1 MSDHAL
7 LVPVRVTA
15 LMVNPT
21 VRASTQNAFARWSLN
36 FSEPFH
42 QGPEPLP
49 ESPPLGGAPSE
60 GVLLHWEPPRTLRD
74 TDPLR
79 KGGTQPLNCPDRW
92 VVVRYAKQEG
102 RRRAKAW
109 LIQSDALRR
118 SGDVSDDSDNSP
130 YCMVSGTGASRRID
144 QWRIG
149 RRWELT
155 EDITEPSVSEPL
167 TAFGPGVPAF
177 SVYQPYNLGV
187 FSMHD
192 DLAGLSEGP
201 DGIDLSYQVFGW
213 YGSTDRDPLS
223 GVADAP
229 PAEYEERLR
238 ELLERLRWRY
248 TGPITGRMRSVH
260 AGSVHGLVWRKRGQ
274 GEGDEKPRWDER
286 SGRWT
291 DLRLGMA
298 ETSSEGLSALA
309 RRIPDIWP
317 SDPTEHADYQARLQ
331 ALQYG
336 LLDQYDAPG
345 GRAEVARK
353 AHEARFE
360 PVAGGYVWDFVS
372 GQSDQGEPT
381 PPPNVPEAQ
390 ADWLKT
396 LNTDQEAYDTAL
408 RELTRL
414 QERLRTLWGYHKHAA
429 HLGAKSSAFGST
441 GRKKMEALART
452 ISPHFDPEGTHT
464 LAARIDQAQTALSGY
479 RALVRETDP
488 KQIEQALT
496 NELRELERR
505 LGHEPVGVL
514 TRFPRDPFHR
524 PTEPVALLRGAGT
537 RRLLEDRPGELTCRS
552 GGQTVTKMDGAVSA
566 PVVPD
571 DFDTI
576 LDRPGWKGVFP
587 SDLHKALLTE
597 FTALDDHRPP
607 QGRHSPEGRTT
618 VTFADESTAVPWS
631 TTSDPRVA
639 VLRFQTEWWRQPW
652 TPLYLCWSADYYPVP
667 YEDRRPGHEG
677 ERNWVF
683 DGRQY
688 LWRGEGH
695 VAKKGDPPPS
705 HTVHGR
711 ILLSPHAVHNLA
723 DRYRHLKD
731 AARGQKPAFLEFV
744 SKILENF
751 NDAKKGTDL
760 VSQALDGFS
769 AQLTGRESLLRPT
782 PDLKKDLV
790 SPDYAYEPRRFD
802 IGSKPK
808 APKDPDDPENWIRPL
823 PAEGLRAGQ
832 FVITRLMVIDRFGR
846 ACAVDTD
853 TGRGRPDLKVE
864 LTRSATVTPDD
875 RTPGSGEA
883 DATVLSERREKDWS
897 TRVMQLRPRFPQ
909 PARLRFE
916 ALLRGSETES
926 PVRPVDGDQIRGWV
940 VPNHLDQGV
949 LCYTHD
955 GVLWGELRKVEGGR
969 EAEESL
975 KWEIANEDLAPDP
988 ALVDFRDG
996 MERKGP
1002 AALTAFLQAEDRA
1015 RRTISPDRTSAGPP
1029 TLRLLGRPMALVR
1042 ARLTLEPDAGA
1053 IVPVKLDQLT
1063 GDDPRPAYM
1072 DHTWPVLLGSDA
1084 AFGDGL
1090 VGYFQEDEYDTFYA
1104 VSPPAER
1111 GGYVADR
1118 DLGSRLRL
1126 RLNRNESV
1134 KVSMLL
1140 DPWASVYA
1148 TTHVV
1153 PTSRLRLEPE
1163 AVADALAR
1171 MEALFHVGPS
1181 LGSKRP
1187 VTVERGGTVAAE
1199 TTAFSMPLPKVEY
1212 GTWSWVPAMNDRAHP
1227 VPVCDDDGTARLTPE
1242 APTHLRT
1249 GLLQLKHGFGPARR
1263 TGDTNDQE
1271 GGQS

>member
-7 LVPVRVTA
+7 IVPVRVTA

-21 VRASTQNAFARWSLN
+21 VRKSTENTFARWSLN
-36 FSEPFH
+36 FSAPFH

-49 ESPPLGGAPSE
+49 GNPPLGGAPSD
-60 GVLLHWEPPRTLRD
+60 GVLLHWEPPRALRD

-79 KGGTQPLNCPDRW
+79 EGDTRPLNCPDRW
-92 VVVRYAKQEG
+92 VVVRYAKQDG

-118 SGDVSDDSDNSP
+118 TEDVSDDSDNSP
-130 YCMVSGTGASRRID
+130 YGMVSDTKDGRRID
-144 QWRIG
+144 QRRIG

-155 EDITEPSVSEPL
+155 EDITEPSMSEPL

-201 DGIDLSYQVFGW
+201 DGIDLSYQIFGW
-213 YGSTDRDPLS
+213 YGSIDRDPLS
-223 GVADAP
+223 RVAGAP
-229 PAEYEERLR
+229 HEEYEERLR
-238 ELLERLRWRY
+238 ELLDRLRWRY
-248 TGPITGRMRSVH
+248 TGPITGTMRSVH
-260 AGSVHGLVWRKRGQ
+260 AGSVHGLVWRRHGE
-274 GEGDEKPRWDER
+274 GEGDEKPRRDDKTGQWV
-286 SGRWT
+286 
-291 DLRLGMA
+291 DLSLGTA

-309 RRIPDIWP
+309 QRIPDIWP
-317 SDPTEHADYQARLQ
+317 DERPDERAEYQARLQ

-336 LLDQYDAPG
+336 LLDEYDAPG

-360 PVAGGYVWDFVS
+360 PVAGGHVWDFVS
-372 GQSDQGEPT
+372 GQSDQGEPA
-381 PPPNVPEAQ
+381 PPPDVPRAQ

-396 LNTDQEAYDTAL
+396 LNADQEAYDTKL

-414 QERLRTLWGYHKHAA
+414 QERLRTLWGYREHAA
-429 HLGAKSSAFGST
+429 YLGAKGGGAFGST
-441 GRKKMEALART
+441 GSKKMKALAEK
-452 ISPHFDPEGTHT
+452 ISPHFDPARSDS
-464 LAARIDQAQTALSGY
+464 LAERIERAQDVLREC

-488 KQIEQALT
+488 ERIERAIT
-496 NELRELERR
+496 DELRGLEEL

-514 TRFPRDPFHR
+514 TRFPREPFHR
-524 PTEPVALLRGAGT
+524 PTEPVVLLRGAGT
-537 RRLLEDRPGELTCRS
+537 RRLLEDRPGELTCRG
-552 GGQTVTKMDGAVSA
+552 GGQTVTKMDGAASA

-571 DFDTI
+571 GFATI

-587 SDLHKALLTE
+587 TDLHKALLAE
-597 FTALDDHRPP
+597 FTALDDHRSP
-607 QGRHSPEGRTT
+607 QDTTT
-618 VTFADESTAVPWS
+618 VSFADEATAVPWS

-639 VLRFQTEWWRQPW
+639 ALRFQTEWWRQPW

-683 DGRQY
+683 DGRRY

-695 VAKKGDPPPS
+695 VAKKGDPPPF
-705 HTVHGR
+705 HTVNGR

-731 AARGQKPAFLEFV
+731 AARGQDPAFLEFV

-751 NDAKKGTDL
+751 NDAEKGTDL

-782 PDLKKDLV
+782 PELKKGLV
-790 SPDYAYEPRRFD
+790 SPDYAYEPRLFYT
-802 IGSKPK
+802 GSKPK

-832 FVITRLMVIDRFGR
+832 FVISRLMIIDRYGR
-846 ACAVDTD
+846 ACAVDTED
-853 TGRGRPDLKVE
+853 GRDRPDLKVE

-875 RTPGSGEA
+875 RTPGSGKA
-883 DATVLSERREKDWS
+883 DATVLSGRTNKDWS

-916 ALLRGSETES
+916 ALSRGSDTEP

-940 VPNHLDQGV
+940 VPDHLDQGV

-955 GVLWGELRKVEGGR
+955 GVLLGELRDADGDLV
-969 EAEESL
+969 
-975 KWEIANEDLAPDP
+975 WEDAGSGLTPDP
-988 ALVDFRDG
+988 ELVGFLDG
-996 MERKGP
+996 IKRKGRKGP
-1002 AALTAFLQAEDRA
+1002 AALAAFLQAEELA
-1015 RRTISPDRTSAGPP
+1015 RLTTSPDRTAAGPP

-1053 IVPVKLDQLT
+1053 IVPVKLDRLT
-1063 GDDPRPAYM
+1063 AIDPRPAYM

-1090 VGYFQEDEYDTFYA
+1090 VGYFQEKEYDTFYA
-1104 VSPPAER
+1104 VSPPEER

-1118 DLGSRLRL
+1118 NLGSRLRL
-1126 RLNRNESV
+1126 RLNREESV

-1140 DPWASVYA
+1140 DPWASVHA

-1163 AVADALAR
+1163 AVADALGR

-1181 LGSKRP
+1181 LGGKRP
-1187 VTVERGGTVAAE
+1187 VTVEHGGTVTAE
-1199 TTAFSMPLPKVEY
+1199 TTAFPMPLPKVEH
-1212 GTWSWVPAMNDRAHP
+1212 GTWSWVPAMNDRANP
-1227 VPVCDDDGTARLTPE
+1227 VPVRDDDGTARLTPE
-1242 APTHLRT
+1242 APVHLRT
-1249 GLLQLKHGFGPARR
+1249 GLLRLRQGFGPARR
-1263 TGDTNDQE
+1263 TSDTNDQE
-1271 GGQS
+1271 GGRS